1 MSPVRPCILVL
12 ALSAFAAATRAQQ
25 LPVDDQLRAGVPTDV
40 YVAPGHATTLVLH
53 TAQRI
58 SSISLASPV
67 LSYRY
72 DKPLNQIEITPTV
85 RTGGVETNM
94 NLRIGPGVYVLQVHV
109 VNDVRA
115 QFARSFTLG
124 DDTPADDESG
134 LALARPL
141 SPDRI
146 DIVGAAGTVE
156 RARVDPVFLRSQPN
170 LRMETL
176 GRFYSWNGCLVGLVD
191 AAEFIDADLLVFRV
205 QWVNRTREALYLDPT
220 QYGLFVSGRTIP
232 ILARYK
238 VGVGPVVYPG
248 QLETVYLAVQGY
260 RLSRHND
267 WQLGLPPD
275 SEAVGSLLAH

>member
-1 MSPVRPCILVL
+1 
-12 ALSAFAAATRAQQ
+12 
-25 LPVDDQLRAGVPTDV
+25 
-40 YVAPGHATTLVLH
+40 
-53 TAQRI
+53 
-58 SSISLASPV
+58 
-67 LSYRY
+67 
-72 DKPLNQIEITPTV
+72 
-85 RTGGVETNM
+85 
-94 NLRIGPGVYVLQVHV
+94 
-109 VNDVRA
+109 
-115 QFARSFTLG
+115 
-124 DDTPADDESG
+124 
-134 LALARPL
+134 
-141 SPDRI
+141 
-146 DIVGAAGTVE
+146 
-156 RARVDPVFLRSQPN
+156 
-170 LRMETL
+170 METL